1 MLGGTFGLL
10 PAYEADKFGSKYVG
24 NIHGKVLLSLTFSG
38 LFGP

>member
-38 LFGP
+38 LCGP